1 MYVSYDRSRRLQPCG
16 KLFSWAPPVP
26 LGKFYPL
33 APHPLG
39 ISINHP
45 WGGGGGGMDIFWNH
59 TFDITQLPQFFST

>member
-16 KLFSWAPPVP
+16 KLFSWALPVP

-33 APHPLG
+33 APYPLG

-45 WGGGGGGMDIFWNH
+45 WGGGGGGGYGYFLEPHI
-59 TFDITQLPQFFST
+59 